1 MSDQY
6 RKNDMAN
13 QVAITEKIHGQLSGN
28 YKDDDITSLVFFT
41 DNMTLPFE

>member
-28 YKDDDITSLVFFT
+28 YKDDDITSLVFF
-41 DNMTLPFE
+41 FYR

>member
-28 YKDDDITSLVFFT
+28 YKDDAITTLVFFYR
-41 DNMTLPFE
+41 